1 MRLIFC
7 NPTFIILRFDS
18 NLTLKPVR
26 IKTIMPENITTR
38 LRFEVV
44 QIDCMIRD
52 CLRKKRQIGLTETQC
67 TCEAQ
72 HAAECGCES
81 ISVQAACDKVCETP
95 DDDKGYSFISYWVY
109 KQQEQ
114 RQLLQE
120 DEAAWHDLMWLG
132 FSLFPA

>member
-18 NLTLKPVR
+18 NVTLKPVKIR
-26 IKTIMPENITTR
+26 TIMPENINTR

-67 TCEAQ
+67 TCLCLELRRNTLPNAVVKAFLFKQ
-72 HAAECGCES
+72 PVTLCARLLM
-81 ISVQAACDKVCETP
+81 IKTIP
-95 DDDKGYSFISYWVY
+95 SYHIGFTSN
-109 KQQEQ
+109 KNSDNCSK
-114 RQLLQE
+114 RMKLL
-120 DEAAWHDLMWLG
+120 G
-132 FSLFPA
+132 VI